1 MWCVFMVCLWDV
13 VADAL
18 LPYTSTGE
26 ASIDAGALVCPNKVY
41 TVFISR
47 LHLLHSYPFN
57 ELKKMPR

>member
-1 MWCVFMVCLWDV
+1 M

-47 LHLLHSYPFN
+47 LHLLHSYPFI
-57 ELKKMPR
+57 ELKKMAR